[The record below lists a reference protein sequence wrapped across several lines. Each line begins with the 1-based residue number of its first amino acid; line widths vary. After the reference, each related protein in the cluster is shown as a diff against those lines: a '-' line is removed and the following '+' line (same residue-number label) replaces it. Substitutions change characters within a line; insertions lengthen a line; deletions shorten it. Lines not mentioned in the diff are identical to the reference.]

1 MLAVRCRAL
10 WRAIADR
17 VCLQPPPVA
26 VEPPPISRQV
36 LPMFTDGRKFRVY
49 CQPVLQTVNTT
60 SLIQSIRED
69 MEDMM
74 GQSSVVDSGR
84 ATGTVKWFSRAK
96 GYGFITQPNGP
107 DLFVHY
113 TAIEG
118 EGFRNLEEGQS
129 VEFSVQSGPK
139 GLQAADVRPV

>member
-17 VCLQPPPVA
+17 VCLRPPPVA

-69 MEDMM
+69 MEDRM
-74 GQSSVVDSGR
+74 GQSSGVDSGR

-107 DLFVHY
+107 DVFVHFS
-113 TAIEG
+113 AIQG
-118 EGFRNLEEGQS
+118 DGFRSLQEGQK
-129 VEFSVQSGPK
+129 VEFTIEKGPK
-139 GLQAADVRPV
+139 GLQAANVTAI

>member
-17 VCLQPPPVA
+17 VCLRPPPVA

-36 LPMFTDGRKFRVY
+36 LPMFTDGRKYRVY
-49 CQPVLQTVNTT
+49 CQPVLQTVNTA